1 MGAKIIIQLKLNDSI
16 DIQDLN
22 IFIYSK
28 FYCQS
33 ILLIAGVPFETQ
45 DWGNKFSKDHLS
57 SYNHFLFCFNWTVY
71 KFSCI
76 FNIRFMTER
85 EIVTGG
91 EKKKNPKPD
100 KKIYLVFTAYPN

>member
-1 MGAKIIIQLKLNDSI
+1 MGAKIIIQPKLNDSI

-76 FNIRFMTER
+76 FNIRFMTE
-85 EIVTGG
+85 
-91 EKKKNPKPD
+91 K
-100 KKIYLVFTAYPN
+100 